1 MPLNIDVV
9 QILLHMLNFVIL
21 AGGLTLILFKPVSK
35 FLAERKEYF
44 EKIEK
49 ENAEKAEENER
60 LKTEYETRLAEAK
73 EEIADLRRKS
83 EKEAADAAK
92 SYIDS
97 AKEQAAII
105 IKNAEKDAEE
115 RRSHILDSA
124 QTEISELV
132 IEATQK
138 LLSNTASEDRSRAL
152 YDEFLANA
160 DKNA

>member
-1 MPLNIDVV
+1 M
-9 QILLHMLNFVIL
+9 
-21 AGGLTLILFKPVSK
+21 SK